1 MMMKITKKIVMNYK
15 KKKKRKMKRMSL
27 MKKNLNNKMSEAI

>member
-1 MMMKITKKIVMNYK
+1 MNYKK